1 VSITKVVVF
10 FTTNPTKFS
19 LQFSEFSTNFYAF
32 YKFLQ
37 KVFTIA
43 DPFYTRDPR
52 NLPSLTDRPL
62 ICTKHPARR
71 SGLAIEP
78 LAMGGGG
85 LAGFRRLRRCSP
97 PGNGVESSTCS
108 PRSDWWPRLG
118 RRGCRRGESTAAGS
132 GCRGGVDSGEVA
144 ARGGQCASEGVK

>member
-1 VSITKVVVF
+1 VIF

-19 LQFSEFSTNFYAF
+19 LQFSDFSTNFYAF

-43 DPFYTRDPR
+43 DPFYTRVPR

-62 ICTKHPARR
+62 ISTNTLQEGRGLQLSPWPWEAAGSPGFRWLRRR
-71 SGLAIEP
+71 S
-78 LAMGGGG
+78 
-85 LAGFRRLRRCSP
+85 R

-108 PRSDWWPRLG
+108 PRCDWWPRLG
-118 RRGCRRGESTAAGS
+118 RRGCRRGESMAAGG
-132 GCRGGVDSGEVA
+132 GCRGGADSGEGA
-144 ARGGQCASEGVK
+144 ARGGQRTSRGVSSDC

>member
-1 VSITKVVVF
+1 VLF

-19 LQFSEFSTNFYAF
+19 LQFSEFSTNCYAF

-43 DPFYTRDPR
+43 DPFYTRVPR
-52 NLPSLTDRPL
+52 NLPSITDRPL

-85 LAGFRRLRRCSP
+85 LAGIPAAPTALPAGERR
-97 PGNGVESSTCS
+97 GVEHMLT
-108 PRSDWWPRLG
+108 
-118 RRGCRRGESTAAGS
+118 
-132 GCRGGVDSGEVA
+132 
-144 ARGGQCASEGVK
+144 